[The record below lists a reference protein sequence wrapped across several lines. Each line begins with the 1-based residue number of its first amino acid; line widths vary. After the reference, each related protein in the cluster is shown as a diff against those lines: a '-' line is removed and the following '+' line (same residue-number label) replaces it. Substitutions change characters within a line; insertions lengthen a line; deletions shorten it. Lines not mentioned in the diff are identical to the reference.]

1 MSTERRRITG
11 PRRVAAALAVAITT
25 AAAVAPLT
33 AGAGATRAASPAST
47 GSAAGV
53 ALAAQAGVAA
63 DQSPFLCTTEF
74 NGLGQ
79 PIVDNQEKRGTPVY
93 PVDGGGAPDRTKDP
107 LGWSERCQVDDV
119 VEYRYRTTGG
129 QTKVLAPGSVALP
142 ADIAMLQVDGL
153 IGADQLDTGG
163 ASEIP
168 YLIRYQRGK
177 ITVADRSGLEA
188 AACECYRHI
197 QTTFGSLLPAG

>member
-79 PIVDNQEKRGTPVY
+79 PIVDNQEKLMLAKVRFQDALAELTL
-93 PVDGGGAPDRTKDP
+93 PD
-107 LGWSERCQVDDV
+107 
-119 VEYRYRTTGG
+119 
-129 QTKVLAPGSVALP
+129 
-142 ADIAMLQVDGL
+142 
-153 IGADQLDTGG
+153 
-163 ASEIP
+163 
-168 YLIRYQRGK
+168 
-177 ITVADRSGLEA
+177 A
-188 AACECYRHI
+188 AAHLAV
-197 QTTFGSLLPAG
+197 TTP